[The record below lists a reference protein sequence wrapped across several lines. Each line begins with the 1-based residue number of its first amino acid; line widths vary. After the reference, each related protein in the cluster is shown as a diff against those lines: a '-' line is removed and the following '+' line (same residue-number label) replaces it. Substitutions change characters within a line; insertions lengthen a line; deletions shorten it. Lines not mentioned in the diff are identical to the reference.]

1 MAVKFYFVKEE
12 GGPRP
17 LSDPSSNVI
26 MSYNQ
31 GRSNVKGGTL
41 LSCFQQP
48 GHSTEMM
55 NKNYILL
62 GLIKAASLSEI
73 FSWLRLCLIHFIVL
87 GLYI

>member
-12 GGPRP
+12 GGPSP

-41 LSCFQQP
+41 LSCFCQ
-48 GHSTEMM
+48 
-55 NKNYILL
+55 
-62 GLIKAASLSEI
+62 
-73 FSWLRLCLIHFIVL
+73 
-87 GLYI
+87 